1 MATEITQDVDNTTA
15 EEEIPYTEPSPPKAK
30 NPKRVEQGK
39 KLAEWNKKNKQKA
52 KAKVFEQN
60 ESPTI
65 ENVSP
70 KNNNINYWVL
80 GGTIVVG
87 GLVVG
92 VLYFTQRG
100 AQVEASL
107 AEASL
112 PTRQVQVHTPSESK
126 PQADDF
132 DMA

>member
-1 MATEITQDVDNTTA
+1 M
-15 EEEIPYTEPSPPKAK
+15 
-30 NPKRVEQGK
+30 
-39 KLAEWNKKNKQKA
+39 
-52 KAKVFEQN
+52 KVSEQN
-60 ESPTI
+60 ESSTI

-80 GGTIVVG
+80 GGTIAVG

-92 VLYFTQRG
+92 ALYFTQRG
-100 AQVEASL
+100 AQVVEASL
-107 AEASL
+107 AEASV

-126 PQADDF
+126 PQADVF